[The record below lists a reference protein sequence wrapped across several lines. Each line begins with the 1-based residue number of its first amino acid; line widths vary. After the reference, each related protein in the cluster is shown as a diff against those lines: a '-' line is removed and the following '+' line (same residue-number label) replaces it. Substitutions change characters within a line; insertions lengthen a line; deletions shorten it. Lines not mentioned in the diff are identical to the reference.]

1 MEDNQLYKNIK
12 NSIKGNKA
20 IIKDFKGVIVEESL
34 NDNRVLNNLKVIG
47 LSISD
52 HENPSERRH
61 LYTVIV
67 SEEEIE
73 KLSQC
78 IKDEWYMHF
87 LKGRQIIAI
96 FRGKKFTFDYEDKST
111 WKPAIEYGLS
121 IGIPESQLDFLM
133 H

>member
-1 MEDNQLYKNIK
+1 MEDDQLYKNTK
-12 NSIKGNKA
+12 NFIQENKV
-20 IIKDFKGVIVEESL
+20 IVKDFKGVIVEESL
-34 NDNRVLNNLKVIG
+34 NDNRVLNDLKVIG
-47 LSISD
+47 LCISD
-52 HENPSERRH
+52 HENPSERWH
-61 LYTVIV
+61 LYTIIV

-73 KLSQC
+73 KLSEC
-78 IKDEWYMHF
+78 IKDEWCMYF

-96 FRGKKFTFDYEDKST
+96 FRGKQFIFDYEDKST